1 MCDMLEI
8 EVDGPRIKTDGLV
21 LESDEDIQE
30 VKSLL
35 VVDRFPEQIK

>member
-21 LESDEDIQE
+21 LESDGDIRE
-30 VKSLL
+30 VKRLFL
-35 VVDRFPEQIK
+35 VDRFLEK